1 MSIKIKAVAF
11 KDIKQVELVER
22 ETPDLR
28 PDEVLVKV
36 HAVAL
41 CTMEQRLFTGAL
53 KMPMLATGGHEVAG
67 EIAAMG
73 SAINKKKWAEH
84 DRVVV
89 RLLFNCGECY
99 YCRTGHTNM
108 CEKSKSRPV
117 RENLL
122 PGPGG
127 GLADYVIVN
136 AASLFKIP
144 DTLTYEEACLT
155 EPLACVVHSVNR
167 ANIQLGEDVVVIG
180 GGIMGQYHVMLAK
193 RKGARVILSEVDP
206 ARAELAKKLG
216 ADVVFNPIEV
226 DPVEFVKSVTEGR
239 GADVVFN
246 SGMINH
252 KPERT
257 SRYIFCAQDNG
268 TTITIK
274 EGTFKNDRAK
284 NSFFWADGGAVI
296 YVEGGTFNG
305 VASNKKVVT
314 SNGGQVIIT
323 GGTFN
328 FDPTAWVPNECTVTK
343 SGSTWTVSK

>member
-1 MSIKIKAVAF
+1 MSITIKTIAF
-11 KDIKQVELVER
+11 PTDGTRKVEILTR

-41 CTMEQRLFTGAL
+41 CTMEQRLFRGDL

-67 EIAAMG
+67 EIIEIG
-73 SAINKKKWAEH
+73 SGVNKKKWAAH
-84 DRVVV
+84 DRVAV

-108 CEKSKSRPV
+108 CERSKSRPV

-144 DTLTYEEACLT
+144 DTLSYEEACLT

-193 RKGARVILSEVDP
+193 RKGARVILSEVDDSR
-206 ARAELAKKLG
+206 RALAEELG
-216 ADVVFNPIEV
+216 ADITFNPMEQ
-226 DPVEFVKSVTEGR
+226 DPVEFVKGLTEGR

-246 SGMINH
+246 TTPISSVTSQAIAMTGKAGRMVQYSSMHPDVPVPVSPQMLHGNEPILTGSISPDGQDFYTANRLLSSGIVDV
-252 KPERT
+252 KKLIAKTFPLDQ
-257 SRYIFCAQDNG
+257 AQDAFEAA
-268 TTITIK
+268 IVP
-274 EGTFKNDRAK
+274 GTFR
-284 NSFFWADGGAVI
+284 
-296 YVEGGTFNG
+296 
-305 VASNKKVVT
+305 
-314 SNGGQVIIT
+314 VIIT
-323 GGTFN
+323 
-328 FDPTAWVPNECTVTK
+328 D
-343 SGSTWTVSK
+343 

>member
-1 MSIKIKAVAF
+1 MSITIKSVAF
-11 KDIKQVELVER
+11 KDTRQVELVIR

-41 CTMEQRLFTGAL
+41 CTMEQRLFRGEMKL
-53 KMPMLATGGHEVAG
+53 PFLATGGHEVAG
-67 EIAAMG
+67 EVVDFGAAV
-73 SAINKKKWAEH
+73 NKKKWAVG
-84 DRVVV
+84 DRVAV

-136 AASLFKIP
+136 ASALFKIP

-167 ANIQLGEDVVVIG
+167 ANIQLAEDVVVIG

-193 RKGARVILSEVDP
+193 CKGARVILSEVDP
-206 ARAELAKKLG
+206 VRGELAKKLG
-216 ADVVFNPIEV
+216 ADIVFNPMEV

-246 SGMINH
+246 TTAIPSVVPQAIGMTGKAGRMIQYSSMHPDAPTPVSPQMLHGNEVVLTGSISPDGNDFFVANRLLSSGIIDCKSMIA
-252 KPERT
+252 RT
-257 SRYIFCAQDNG
+257 FPLEQAQEAFEAA
-268 TTITIK
+268 IVP
-274 EGTFKNDRAK
+274 GTFR
-284 NSFFWADGGAVI
+284 
-296 YVEGGTFNG
+296 
-305 VASNKKVVT
+305 
-314 SNGGQVIIT
+314 VIIT
-323 GGTFN
+323 
-328 FDPTAWVPNECTVTK
+328 D
-343 SGSTWTVSK
+343 